1 MRLTARYIARAP
13 IRPILLVMSALALAA
28 AAHAFPGQ
36 AETARGAGV
45 AHFTL
50 ANGLELVVVPDRRTP
65 VVTHMVWYK
74 VGSADEPAGKSG
86 IAHFLE
92 HLMFKG
98 TAKNP
103 AGRFS
108 QTLATIGGQEN
119 AFTSTDFTAFFQR
132 TSREHLA
139 SLMEFEADR
148 MTGLVLTDANVLP
161 ELQVVLEEWNLRVG
175 NDPGA
180 RLGEQVTAA
189 LYLNHPYHRPV
200 IGWRN
205 EIVKLN
211 REQALDFYRQFYT
224 PNNAVVVVAGDV
236 AAEDAKAMAEATYG
250 KVAPRTEIGPRVR
263 PAEPQP
269 EPGAV
274 RHVVLADQRVAQPSL
289 QRSYLVPSIATAQPG
304 EAEAI
309 AVLVHAL
316 GSGSTSRLYREL
328 IAEKGL
334 AADAGAWYQDAAL
347 DMSRLGLYGTPR
359 PGVSLHQLEDAIDGV
374 IAEVIDKGIAPEEIE
389 RAKNRMIAAYVYAQD
404 NQASLARLYGAAL
417 TTGSTVEEV
426 QSRPERLRAV
436 TAEAVNAA
444 ARHWLDP
451 RRSATGYLVHDLKQ
465 REDKRS

>member
-1 MRLTARYIARAP
+1 MTLRPGRIP
-13 IRPILLVMSALALAA
+13 IRSTLLVVGFLAVGWAA
-28 AAHAFPGQ
+28 YAVPGS
-36 AETARGAGV
+36 AETPRAATV
-45 AHFTL
+45 AHYTL
-50 ANGLELVVVPDRRTP
+50 ANGLELVVVPDLRTP
-65 VVTHMVWYK
+65 VVTHMIWYK
-74 VGSADEPAGKSG
+74 VGSADEPPGKSG

-161 ELQVVLEEWNLRVG
+161 ELQVVLEEWNQRVG

-200 IGWRN
+200 IGWHN

-211 REQALDFYRQFYT
+211 REDALAFYRRFYT

-236 AAEDAKAMAEATYG
+236 TAEETKALAEATYG
-250 KVAPRTEIGPRVR
+250 KVAPRAEIGPRIR
-263 PAEPQP
+263 PAEP
-269 EPGAV
+269 EPSAV
-274 RHVVLADQRVAQPSL
+274 RHVTLADPRVAQPSL
-289 QRSYLVPSIATAQPG
+289 QRSYLVPSIATAKPG

-309 AVLVHAL
+309 EVLVHVL
-316 GSGSTSRLYREL
+316 GSGSTSRLYHEL
-328 IAEKGL
+328 VIQKGVAAE
-334 AADAGAWYQDAAL
+334 AGAWYQDAAL
-347 DMSRLGLYGTPR
+347 DLSRLGLYGTPR
-359 PGVSLHQLEDAIDGV
+359 PGVSLHQLESALDAV
-374 IAEVIDKGIAPEEIE
+374 VAEVIDQGIAPEEIE

-426 QSRPERLRAV
+426 QGRPDRIRAV
-436 TAEAVNAA
+436 TAEAVHEA
-444 ARHWLDP
+444 ARRWLDA
-451 RRSATGYLVHDLKQ
+451 RRSVTGYLVHDLKQ

>member
-1 MRLTARYIARAP
+1 MRLMTRYLARMPLRLVLLIAG
-13 IRPILLVMSALALAA
+13 VFALGF
-28 AAHAFPGQ
+28 AAHAFPGA
-36 AETARGAGV
+36 AETARGATV
-45 AHFTL
+45 SHFTL

-65 VVTHMVWYK
+65 VVTHMVWFK
-74 VGSADEPAGKSG
+74 VGSADEPPGKSG

-205 EIVKLN
+205 EIVNLN
-211 REQALDFYRQFYT
+211 REDALAFYRRFYT

-236 AAEDAKAMAEATYG
+236 TAEETKALAEATYG
-250 KVAPRTEIGPRVR
+250 KVAPRAEITPRVR
-263 PAEPQP
+263 PAEPEP
-269 EPGAV
+269 EPGSV
-274 RHVVLADQRVAQPSL
+274 RHVVLADERVAQPSL
-289 QRSYLVPSIATAQPG
+289 QRSYLVPSIATAKPG

-316 GSGSTSRLYREL
+316 GSGSTSRLYRRL
-328 IAEKGL
+328 VAEKGV
-334 AADAGAWYQDAAL
+334 ASDAGSWYQDAAL
-347 DMSRLGLYGTPR
+347 DVSRLGVYGTPR
-359 PGVSLHQLEDAIDGV
+359 PGVSLHQLEDAVDGV
-374 IAEVIDKGIAPEEIE
+374 IAEVIDKGLEPEEIE

-417 TTGSTVEEV
+417 TTGSSVEEV
-426 QSRPERLRAV
+426 QTRPDRLRAV

-451 RRSATGYLVHDLKQ
+451 RRSVTGYLVHDLKQ

>member
-1 MRLTARYIARAP
+1 MRLTARIIGRAP
-13 IRPILLVMSALALAA
+13 IRSILLLAGVLALAY
-28 AAHAFPGQ
+28 AAHAFPGP
-36 AETARGAGV
+36 AGVGPAAGV
-45 AHFTL
+45 AHYTL

-65 VVTHMVWYK
+65 VVTHMIWYK
-74 VGSADEPAGKSG
+74 VGSADEPPGKSG

-132 TSREHLA
+132 TSREHLP

-148 MTGLVLTDANVLP
+148 MTGLVLTDDNVLP

-175 NDPGA
+175 NDPAA

-211 REQALDFYRQFYT
+211 REDALEFYRRFYT

-236 AAEDAKAMAEATYG
+236 SAEEAKGMAEATYG
-250 KVAPRTEIGPRVR
+250 KVAQRAEIGPRVR

-289 QRSYLVPSIATAQPG
+289 QRSYLVPSIATAKPG

-334 AADAGAWYQDAAL
+334 AADTGAWYQDAAL
-347 DMSRLGLYGTPR
+347 DQSRLGLYGTPR
-359 PGVSLHQLEDAIDGV
+359 PGVSLHQLEAAIDAV
-374 IAEVIDKGIAPEEIE
+374 VAEVIDKGLTPEEVE

-404 NQASLARLYGAAL
+404 NQTSLARLYGAAL
-417 TTGSTVEEV
+417 TTGSTVEQV
-426 QSRPERLRAV
+426 LSRPERLRAV
-436 TAEAVNAA
+436 TTEAVNAA
-444 ARHWLDP
+444 ARQWLDQ

>member
-1 MRLTARYIARAP
+1 MKVIFFIGRAP
-13 IRPILLVMSALALAA
+13 IRSFLLIASAFVVAC
-28 AAHAFPGQ
+28 AAHAF
-36 AETARGAGV
+36 AEPAQTVQPPSV
-45 AHFTL
+45 AHYTL
-50 ANGLELVVVPDRRTP
+50 DNGLELVVIPDHRAP
-65 VVTHMVWYK
+65 VVTHMIWYK
-74 VGSADEPAGKSG
+74 VGSADETPGKSG
-86 IAHFLE
+86 LAHFLE

-108 QTLATIGGQEN
+108 HWLATIGGQEN

-132 TSREHLA
+132 TSREQLA

-205 EIVKLN
+205 EIVKLT
-211 REQALDFYRQFYT
+211 REDALAFYRRFYT
-224 PNNAVVVVAGDV
+224 PNNAVVVVAGNV
-236 AAEDAKAMAEATYG
+236 SAEEAKQMAEATYG
-250 KVAPRTEIGPRVR
+250 KVAQRAEIGPRVR
-263 PAEPQP
+263 PAEPEP
-269 EPGAV
+269 ETGAV
-274 RHVVLADQRVAQPSL
+274 RHVVVADQRVAQPSL
-289 QRSYLVPSIATAQPG
+289 QRSYLAPSIATAQPG

-309 AVLVHAL
+309 EVLVHAL

-328 IAEKGL
+328 IANKGI

-347 DMSRLGLYGTPR
+347 DMSRVGVYGTPR
-359 PGVSLHQLEDAIDGV
+359 PGVTLHQLEDAVDGV
-374 IAEVIDKGIAPEEIE
+374 IADVIDKGLTPEEIE

-404 NQASLARLYGAAL
+404 SQASLARLYGAAL

-426 QSRPERLRAV
+426 QSRPQRLRAV

-444 ARHWLDP
+444 ARHWLDA
-451 RRSATGYLVHDLKQ
+451 RRSVTGYLVHDLKQ
-465 REDKRS
+465 TEDKRS